1 MPIQRRG
8 MRALQIWCERV
19 TSSYSNVKIVDLS
32 SSFRDGLAFCAIIH
46 HFRPELI
53 PEFHSLKPENIIEN
67 NALAYKIAEEKLD
80 IPSLLDPE
88 DMAEHE
94 EPDKFSV
101 VTYVSQFYHIF
112 KDADGSRGGETTT
125 TTMKTTTSNTNNT
138 QTRLSATLSSGSSS
152 SGDDSVLDGS
162 SEASTP
168 AGTPTTQYKRFPGV
182 KTSTPEAARFN
193 QADLIAKY
201 GEEIFSKAPKEEAE
215 ELNDSGIATSSRNS
229 SPFASAKKMFENNKS
244 ESPQTPA
251 WAKNTNRVVGAL
263 ERDFDSKLKLQMTK
277 IN

>member
-53 PEFHSLKPENIIEN
+53 PEFHSLKSENIVEN
-67 NALAYKIAEEKLD
+67 NALAYRIAEEKLD

-112 KDADGSRGGETTT
+112 KDADGSRGGET
-125 TTMKTTTSNTNNT
+125 KTTNT
-138 QTRLSATLSSGSSS
+138 QTRLSATLSSSSSS
-152 SGDDSVLDGS
+152 SGDDSVLDGGS

-168 AGTPTTQYKRFPGV
+168 AGTPTTTYKRFPGV
-182 KTSTPEAARFN
+182 KTSTPSEASTRFN

-201 GEEIFSKAPKEEAE
+201 GEEIFSKAPKEEDS
-215 ELNDSGIATSSRNS
+215 LNDSGIAKDSSRNN
-229 SPFASAKKMFENNKS
+229 SPFASAKKMFENNNKS
-244 ESPQTPA
+244 EQQTPA
-251 WAKNTNRVVGAL
+251 WAKNTNRVVVGAL

>member
-53 PEFHSLKPENIIEN
+53 PEFHSLKSENIVEN
-67 NALAYKIAEEKLD
+67 NALAYRIAEEKLD

-112 KDADGSRGGETTT
+112 KDADGSRGGET
-125 TTMKTTTSNTNNT
+125 KTTNNT
-138 QTRLSATLSSGSSS
+138 QTRLSATLSSSSSS
-152 SGDDSVLDGS
+152 SGDDSVLDGGS

-168 AGTPTTQYKRFPGV
+168 AGTPTTTYKRFPGV
-182 KTSTPEAARFN
+182 KTSTPSSDASTRFN

-201 GEEIFSKAPKEEAE
+201 GEEIFSKAPKEEDS
-215 ELNDSGIATSSRNS
+215 LNDSGIAKDSSRNN

-244 ESPQTPA
+244 EQQTPA
-251 WAKNTNRVVGAL
+251 WAKNTNRVVVGAL